1 MKLLTLC
8 GVKQHPSFWFWNPSF
23 VLHQALIREL
33 IKPFRQNSSL
43 EDVVQRLQQL
53 HLDFGSTKAR
63 SVPSVPEA
71 SPHRSV
77 PTQLVRSHSN
87 ETASIPAH
95 NTEAFTPSREPL
107 TSHPVIL
114 PCRQEPSLVIK
125 SCVQIED
132 KWMLFRALQN
142 LDPRKKRLNQVKLE
156 GFEGQSMLF

>member
-8 GVKQHPSFWFWNPSF
+8 GVKQHHSFWFWNPSF

-77 PTQLVRSHSN
+77 PTQLMRSHSN

-95 NTEAFTPSREPL
+95 NTEAFTLSRESL
-107 TSHPVIL
+107 TSHP
-114 PCRQEPSLVIK
+114 
-125 SCVQIED
+125 
-132 KWMLFRALQN
+132 ALQVGAFSGHQIMCA
-142 LDPRKKRLNQVKLE
+142 DRREMDAFQSTVEFGPQKKKNK
-156 GFEGQSMLF
+156 QSETGGL